1 METKKIIL
9 PAFEDAQADAA
20 GVVTCCIQSA
30 ASMAVCGR
38 LFDALLSKRADVF
51 GWETS
56 VLLIVR
62 REDYRPGVYS
72 GRPVFVIRPGE
83 LPNVRPAELFDMLN
97 GNGTFADKLAGVI
110 DWDSRAKWLS
120 YFTDEEKRAAV
131 AIEKHLQTLA
141 PAV

>member
-20 GVVTCCIQSA
+20 GVVTCCILSA

-83 LPNVRPAELFDMLN
+83 LPNVRPHKLFNLLN
-97 GNGTFADKLAGVI
+97 GGNVTDIINGVT
-110 DWDSRAKWLS
+110 DWESRAEWLAC
-120 YFTDEEKRAAV
+120 FTDEEKRAAV